1 MITFFKNVFSLLI
14 GVGKK
19 PEQFEV
25 NFYTIL
31 FTALGVGTAFLGSI
45 SLLMIA
51 MKFLTE

>member
-1 MITFFKNVFSLLI
+1 MPFFKNVFSLLI

-19 PEQFEV
+19 PEHFEV

-31 FTALGVGTAFLGSI
+31 FTGLAVGTSFLGTI
-45 SLLMIA
+45 ALLMIA